1 MTDDGGARPIRPSL
15 TAPALAAIIA
25 LAGILLFARFMR
37 GVEVIQCM
45 TLEGHQRGSIAL
57 ISSSRSAEGAASDSV
72 KARPRLSDVDIAA
85 RARYVA
91 SLDLRSGPVAQL
103 DRAPDS

>member
-1 MTDDGGARPIRPSL
+1 MTDDGQARPTRPNL

-45 TLEGHQRGSIAL
+45 TLEGH
-57 ISSSRSAEGAASDSV
+57 
-72 KARPRLSDVDIAA
+72 AA
-85 RARYVA
+85 RVDCLNR
-91 SLDLRSGPVAQL
+91 LIEER
-103 DRAPDS
+103 